1 MCSSLELV
9 LDHSALIPCGDKPE
23 EEKQAIRKLGDILP
37 SINITWYVTGK
48 YIKHTQSTL
57 GRKLEEHHPLPKLQ
71 SSLQRA
77 LWELLKLTRNRI
89 YHCKSLPL
97 SSNGEV
103 RLKLHVLSRNAYND
117 LGQRGPKLYDTLNEF
132 RNKYGIG
139 GEDVEVVSIA
149 LLASIRTRSTVTLV
163 TVDRGIIEVVEE
175 LKRRLGSLSEV
186 NYLRLERPSEL
197 LARINCT
204 K

>member
-9 LDHSALIPCGDKPE
+9 LDHTALIPCSDKPE

-37 SINITWYVTGK
+37 SIDTTWYVTEK
-48 YIKHTQSTL
+48 YLKHTQSTL
-57 GRKLEEHHPLPKLQ
+57 WGELKEHHPLPKLQ
-71 SSLQRA
+71 SSLLRVLQH
-77 LWELLKLTRNRI
+77 LLELTRSRRH
-89 YHCKSLPL
+89 HCKNLSL

-117 LGQRGPKLYDTLNEF
+117 LGRRRPELHDTLDEL
-132 RNKYGIG
+132 RNKYRIK

-149 LLASIRTRSTVTLV
+149 LLASLETKSTVTLV
-163 TVDRGIIEVVEE
+163 IVDRGIIEVVEE

-197 LARINCT
+197 LARISCT

>member
-1 MCSSLELV
+1 MVCNGKVPKAYTE
-9 LDHSALIPCGDKPE
+9 HTRG
-23 EEKQAIRKLGDILP
+23 KL
-37 SINITWYVTGK
+37 K
-48 YIKHTQSTL
+48 
-57 GRKLEEHHPLPKLQ
+57 EHHPLPKLQ

-77 LWELLKLTRNRI
+77 LQQLLGLTRSKSH
-89 YHCKSLPL
+89 HCKNLPL
-97 SSNGEV
+97 PPYGEM

-117 LGQRGPKLYDTLNEF
+117 LGRRRSELYDILGKLRDT
-132 RNKYGIG
+132 YWIG

-149 LLASIRTRSTVTLV
+149 LLASIETRSTITLV

-175 LKRRLGSLSEV
+175 LKMRLSGSSEV

-197 LARINCT
+197 LARISCT

>member
-23 EEKQAIRKLGDILP
+23 EEKQAIRKLGNILP
-37 SINITWYVTGK
+37 STNTTWYVTGK
-48 YIKHTQSTL
+48 YLKHTQSTL
-57 GRKLEEHHPLPKLQ
+57 GEELKEHHPLPKLQ

-77 LWELLKLTRNRI
+77 LQKLLGLTQSRSH
-89 YHCKSLPL
+89 HCKSLLL
-97 SSNGEV
+97 SPYGETG
-103 RLKLHVLSRNAYND
+103 LKLHVISRNAYSD
-117 LGQRGPKLYDTLNEF
+117 LGQRGPELYDTLDEL
-132 RNKYGIG
+132 RDTYGIG